1 MRQFFFTVIEFMRFY
16 WKADTRYRI
25 HSPFVYRFTEEVVED
40 DRNFYVFKRAE
51 SLRADLL
58 TNNNKIK
65 ITDFG
70 AGSHVDG
77 VKKMRRVK
85 DIARTALSPAFQ
97 CRWLFKTV
105 QLYAPEN
112 LIELGT
118 SLGISTLYLS
128 EAAPK
133 NAAIYTLE
141 GAPEIA
147 KIAQKVFDAFHD
159 QVLKPDFIRYNR
171 KLLKPETLKQLRITN
186 YELRE
191 KNSNI
196 NLVVGRFEDTFE
208 PVLKKTGKIDFAFID
223 GNHRYDATMNYFHTI
238 LPYTHAYTVL
248 VFDDIYWSKDMKRA
262 WVDIKNHSSVTL
274 TIDLF
279 WCGLVF
285 FRKENA
291 EKQHFKLIK
300 ASWKPLVLGFF
311 KGSNNQ

>member
-1 MRQFFFTVIEFMRFY
+1 MTPFFFTIFEFIRFY

-25 HSPFVYRFTEEVVED
+25 HSPFVYQFVEEVLED

-51 SLRADLL
+51 SLRTFLL
-58 TNNNKIK
+58 SDNKEIK

-77 VKKMRRVK
+77 VKKMRRIK

-97 CRWLFKTV
+97 CRWLFKIV

-128 EAAPK
+128 EAAPNK
-133 NAAIYTLE
+133 ASFYTLE

-147 KIAQKVFDAFHD
+147 NIAQSIFDAFQD
-159 QVLKPDFIRYNR
+159 QLLKSDFVRYNK
-171 KLLKPETLKQLRITN
+171 KLLKPETLNQLRITN
-186 YELRE
+186 YELR
-191 KNSNI
+191 KKSADVQHSPTGI
-196 NLVVGRFEDTFE
+196 NLVVGRFEDTLE
-208 PVLKKTGKIDFAFID
+208 AVLKKVGKIDFAFID
-223 GNHRYDATMNYFHTI
+223 GNHRYDATMNYFHSL
-238 LPYTHAYTVL
+238 LPYTHAYSVL
-248 VFDDIYWSKDMKRA
+248 VFDDIYWSEDMKRA
-262 WVDIKNHSSVTL
+262 WEEIKNHSSVTL

-300 ASWKPLVLGFF
+300 AIWKPGL
-311 KGSNNQ
+311 